1 MCPCCKTPLGGTAN
15 RPFFKTMRIIFGI
28 NTLNTIEQPIY
39 SSHVNFFYRVGKDYP
54 DSVCALNT
62 PRRMGIDRMRNQ
74 TAKFALEGEFDYLMF
89 VDDDVSIPTDALKKL
104 LACDADIAA
113 AWTIIRGY
121 PFQNMFFRH
130 VGGDKNTLENYPTSD
145 FEPGTVVP
153 CDAIGFSCVLIKTS
167 LLKKVP
173 PPWFVTGTSNTE
185 DIYFCMKARHLF
197 PETSIVVDTSIQT
210 SHAIGTE
217 FIGPDNLVNYKKYC
231 EETYPDLYIP
241 KEVQDERDKIAYGD
255 RGLEYLEMVKAGE
268 MQVVEP
274 K

>member
-1 MCPCCKTPLGGTAN
+1 MVPVFSKL
-15 RPFFKTMRIIFGI
+15 MRIIFGI
-28 NTLNTIEQPIY
+28 NTLNTVEQPIY
-39 SSHVNFFYRVGKDYP
+39 SSHVNFFYRVGRDYP
-54 DSVCALNT
+54 DAVCALNT
-62 PRRMGIDRMRNQ
+62 PRRMSIDRMRNQ

-89 VDDDVSIPTDALKKL
+89 VDDDVSIPTDTLRKL

-113 AWTIIRGY
+113 GWTIIRGY

-130 VGGDKNTLENYPTSD
+130 VNGDPDTLENYPSED

-210 SHAIGTE
+210 SHAIGSE

-231 EETYPDLYIP
+231 EETYPDLYVP
-241 KEVQDERDKIAYGD
+241 KAIQDERDQIAYGD
-255 RGLEYLEMVKAGE
+255 RGYEYLEMVKAGE
-268 MQVVEP
+268 QKADPFGGKNESS
-274 K
+274 